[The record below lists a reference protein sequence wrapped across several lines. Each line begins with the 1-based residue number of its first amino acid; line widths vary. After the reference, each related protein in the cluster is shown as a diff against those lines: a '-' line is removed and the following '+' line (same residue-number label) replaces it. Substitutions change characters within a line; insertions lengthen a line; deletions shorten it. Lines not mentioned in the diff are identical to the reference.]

1 MGTEVDYQ
9 VAAPA
14 ELRTPNLHRA
24 NNCSPKSADGRM
36 AAEADEFHR
45 RPHDGNY
52 KTWLTRIGLLM
63 EGPIQVSP
71 PEMQKLAITSV
82 KVGYHSGINEGEVM
96 SHTNGRGTMNHK
108 SLLLLILFAICVVG
122 CSTYSPDAGHEVVLV
137 DKPWFFGHGGVESEP
152 VKTGRTYT
160 ALSTD
165 GIDVYMQPQKL
176 ESELPDTMTQDGVP
190 ITFHA
195 IMVLQVVDSVSLIK
209 NFGPDW
215 YKNNM
220 EEPFKTMIRQAVRK
234 RGMNETAISTTALD
248 AIDAEIRDQLI
259 AFIKDKKLPVQ
270 LLTMTVGKANPPDAI
285 KNQRIETATQEQ
297 RIQTEKQTK
306 LAEDQRQQAEQS
318 RANADNAYREAMHL
332 SPEQFIQLE
341 MIKMQRNVCGGNGKA
356 SCTFIQNGS
365 AVPTLSLK

>member
-1 MGTEVDYQ
+1 MTSER
-9 VAAPA
+9 
-14 ELRTPNLHRA
+14 ENTMN
-24 NNCSPKSADGRM
+24 
-36 AAEADEFHR
+36 
-45 RPHDGNY
+45 
-52 KTWLTRIGLLM
+52 RI
-63 EGPIQVSP
+63 ST
-71 PEMQKLAITSV
+71 AITLALAV
-82 KVGYHSGINEGEVM
+82 
-96 SHTNGRGTMNHK
+96 
-108 SLLLLILFAICVVG
+108 SLSG

-137 DKPWFFGHGGVESEP
+137 EKPWVFGHGGVDSEP
-152 VKTGRTYT
+152 VKTGRTFT
-160 ALSTD
+160 AFTTD

-176 ESELPDTMTQDGVP
+176 ETELPDTMTQDGVP

-248 AIDAEIRDQLI
+248 AIDNEIRDELI
-259 AFIKDKKLPVQ
+259 AFIREKKLPIQ
-270 LLTMTVGKANPPDAI
+270 LVTMTVGKANPPDAI

-341 MIKMQRNVCGGNGKA
+341 MIKMQKDVCGGSGKA
-356 SCTFIQNGS
+356 SCTFIQNG
-365 AVPTLSLK
+365 AAPVYNLGK

>member
-1 MGTEVDYQ
+1 MTSER
-9 VAAPA
+9 
-14 ELRTPNLHRA
+14 ENTMN
-24 NNCSPKSADGRM
+24 
-36 AAEADEFHR
+36 
-45 RPHDGNY
+45 
-52 KTWLTRIGLLM
+52 RI
-63 EGPIQVSP
+63 ST
-71 PEMQKLAITSV
+71 AITFALAV
-82 KVGYHSGINEGEVM
+82 
-96 SHTNGRGTMNHK
+96 
-108 SLLLLILFAICVVG
+108 SLSG

-137 DKPWFFGHGGVESEP
+137 EKPWVFGHGGVDSEP
-152 VKTGRTYT
+152 VKTGRTFT
-160 ALSTD
+160 AFTTD

-176 ESELPDTMTQDGVP
+176 ETELPDTMTQDGVP

-248 AIDAEIRDQLI
+248 AIDNEIRDELI
-259 AFIKDKKLPVQ
+259 AFIREKKLPIQ
-270 LLTMTVGKANPPDAI
+270 LVTMTVGKANPPDAI

-341 MIKMQRNVCGGNGKA
+341 MIKMQKDVCGGSGKA
-356 SCTFIQNGS
+356 SCTFIQNG
-365 AVPTLSLK
+365 AAPVYNLGK